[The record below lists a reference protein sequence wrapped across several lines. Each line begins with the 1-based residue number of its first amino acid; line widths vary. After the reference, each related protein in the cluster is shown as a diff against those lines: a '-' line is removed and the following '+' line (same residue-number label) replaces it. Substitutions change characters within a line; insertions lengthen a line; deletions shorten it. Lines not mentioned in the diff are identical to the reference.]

1 MSFSVIIPFYNEEQ
15 NIKDLIAEVIKSLNK
30 YDNYELILI
39 NDASSDNTSKILNNI
54 KKENNQDV
62 NIITNNINIGQ
73 SFSIIKGVKFAKHN
87 TIVTLDGDGQNNP
100 KDIPKL
106 LRTYN
111 ENNLYLIGGIRSKR
125 KDILIKIISSK
136 IANSIRKFFLKDG
149 CDDTGCSLKVFNKQ
163 IFLKLPEFNG
173 LHRFL
178 PAFYSGFGY
187 KTDFINVDHRHRK
200 FGKSKYGTFL
210 RLIRGVKDL
219 IKVYLII
226 KKGLKNYD

>member
-15 NIKDLIAEVIKSLNK
+15 NIKDLITEIIISLDI
-30 YDNYELILI
+30 YDIYELILI
-39 NDASSDNTSKILNNI
+39 NDASSDNTAKVLNNI
-54 KKENNQDV
+54 KKENNKDFK
-62 NIITNNINIGQ
+62 IITNNINIGQ
-73 SFSIIKGVKFAKHN
+73 SFSIIKGVKLAKYD

-100 KDIPKL
+100 IDIRKL
-106 LRTYN
+106 IKIYN
-111 ENNLYLIGGIRSKR
+111 DNNLYLIGGIRNKR
-125 KDILIKIISSK
+125 KDILIKIVSSK
-136 IANSIRKFFLKDG
+136 IANSIRKFFLNDG

-178 PAFYSGFGY
+178 PAFYRGFGY

-210 RLIRGVKDL
+210 RLIRGIKDL

-226 KKGLKNYD
+226 KSLKKS